1 MFPRQTPTTV
11 IFPSSVF
18 ETPKTCQPSFE
29 AEVLSSSNWTPRF
42 AEDYSVFNATPGNLR
57 GAQAPFIDFSVTT
70 PCHQVAGHKRPFSAE
85 NLAVEIASHVNHFS
99 PNPSLSLP
107 PVDPARR
114 LQSSPGPLAIGL
126 GLGHLDSE
134 QSSDTQ
140 EPSHKKVRL
149 GGALQETQAQ
159 TATPPPSRRKG
170 GRKLAPKLQT
180 DKMQNDQGYGYDFVA
195 GTPQQ
200 HSTNMPNFVTAPTD
214 MFGYPLSA
222 PATAPLYADSRL
234 FWEADPSM
242 SGMELDFP
250 ASGADMFQSQ
260 HRPMS
265 SDDWGQANEMFQESG
280 IAPPQNHNQAQNQN
294 QANVQPQ
301 KKERALAPK
310 PAAQSHNT
318 NDQDTN
324 MFGTSFTQATDDPF
338 SMAGHNG
345 GVDPGLLFP
354 RPPSSHME
362 PAAFDPMAQLPLLQP
377 PMPPQP
383 LQSPTEFQPPA
394 NLRRSATTKETS
406 GGKRA
411 LRPAGTISKSGA
423 RPGLSRS
430 FSENRGKK
438 TASKTAALPTLA
450 PAIRPVQQKEAG
462 TESRSMRPNGRASPL
477 KNHHRLSS
485 LCSIPES
492 PAPKTRTSVK
502 FTIDS
507 RGRARAE
514 TTLVVVGSNDDDD
527 EDITP
532 RATRKHHKPARIGS
546 NSWASSEDSDSST
559 DDEPIII
566 PSRNA
571 SFALPDP
578 KKPSTVHPFH
588 SSQRIVSEKSASN
601 LGIYNNEPAPVQN
614 DGESDAE
621 TVLNE
626 PEGRHGDAASELRKV
641 LETRQK
647 RASMKKGQRVSSSV
661 SHSASSSFNRASLS
675 EVSLPTPSSSHGR
688 TVRCLCK
695 SGEIIPSTDGFMV
708 QCESCDMWLHGKC
721 INISRRT
728 MPSVYICGFCAN
740 TPNARAART
749 RDPGNRGTGGPGRIS
764 LASPLAHKAFRS
776 FR

>member
-1 MFPRQTPTTV
+1 FGNPNAQPPSPKQTPPTV

-29 AEVLSSSNWTPRF
+29 VSSSSNWTPLL

-70 PCHQVAGHKRPFSAE
+70 PYHQVAGHKRPLSADD
-85 NLAVEIASHVNHFS
+85 LAVEIASHPILTAGRPRQETSVF
-99 PNPSLSLP
+99 PRAP
-107 PVDPARR
+107 
-114 LQSSPGPLAIGL
+114 AIGH
-126 GLGHLDSE
+126 GRIDNE

-140 EPSHKKVRL
+140 EPSYKKVRL
-149 GGALQETQAQ
+149 GGALQETQLQ

-170 GRKLAPKLQT
+170 GRRLAPKLQT

-195 GTPQQ
+195 GTP
-200 HSTNMPNFVTAPTD
+200 HHNNMPNFATTPTD

-222 PATAPLYADSRL
+222 PATAPLYTDSRL

-242 SGMELDFP
+242 SAMDLDFS
-250 ASGADMFQSQ
+250 ASGADMFQTSL
-260 HRPMS
+260 HRPMNS
-265 SDDWGQANEMFQESG
+265 PMNSDDWGRANEMFQDAG
-280 IAPPQNHNQAQNQN
+280 IAPPQTQTQDQTQDQTQTQNQTN
-294 QANVQPQ
+294 GQLQ

-310 PAAQSHNT
+310 PAAQSQNT
-318 NDQDTN
+318 NDQDAN
-324 MFGTSFTQATDDPF
+324 MLGTSFTGTADDPF
-338 SMAGHNG
+338 SIAGHNG
-345 GVDPGLLFP
+345 GVDPGLLFSGP
-354 RPPSSHME
+354 PPSSIE
-362 PAAFDPMAQLPLLQP
+362 PATFDPMSQMPLLQP

-383 LQSPTEFQPPA
+383 LQSPTALQPQA
-394 NLRRSATTKETS
+394 HIRRSASTKEAS
-406 GGKRA
+406 AGKRA
-411 LRPAGTISKSGA
+411 IRPAGKSGA
-423 RPGLSRS
+423 RPGLLRS

-438 TASKTAALPTLA
+438 PASKTAALPALA
-450 PAIRPVQQKEAG
+450 PAIRPVPQAEAG
-462 TESRSMRPNGRASPL
+462 PESRSSRPNGRTSPL

-485 LCSIPES
+485 LCPIL
-492 PAPKTRTSVK
+492 K

-514 TTLVVVGSNDDDD
+514 TTVIVDGDDNEE
-527 EDITP
+527 EDMTP
-532 RATRKHHKPARIGS
+532 RAKRKQHNPARIGS

-566 PSRNA
+566 PSRNT

-588 SSQRIVSEKSASN
+588 SSQRSVSERSTSS
-601 LGIYNNEPAPVQN
+601 LGIYNNEPALPQN
-614 DGESDAE
+614 DGESEAE

-626 PEGRHGDAASELRKV
+626 PEGRQGDAASELRKV

-661 SHSASSSFNRASLS
+661 SHSASSSFSRASLS
-675 EVSLPTPSSSHGR
+675 EVSLPMPSSSRGR

-695 SGEIIPSTDGFMV
+695 STESLPNSDGFMV
-708 QCESCDMWLHGKC
+708 QCESCDLWLHGKC

-740 TPNARAART
+740 TPNARGVARARET
-749 RDPGNRGTGGPGRIS
+749 GNRGTGGPGRVA
-764 LASPLAHKAFRS
+764 LTSPLAHKSLRS

>member
-1 MFPRQTPTTV
+1 MSFFGNPNAQPPSPRQTPTTV

-18 ETPKTCQPSFE
+18 ETPKTSQPSFE
-29 AEVLSSSNWTPRF
+29 AEVSSSSNWTPRF
-42 AEDYSVFNATPGNLR
+42 AEDYSVFNATTPGNLR
-57 GAQAPFIDFSVTT
+57 GGAQAPFADLSVTT
-70 PCHQVAGHKRPFSAE
+70 PCHQVAGHKRPLSAE

-114 LQSSPGPLAIGL
+114 LQSSPGPLAIGH
-126 GLGHLDSE
+126 GHLESE
-134 QSSDTQ
+134 QLSDTQ
-140 EPSHKKVRL
+140 EPSYKKVRL

-180 DKMQNDQGYGYDFVA
+180 NKMQNDQGYGYDFVA

-200 HSTNMPNFVTAPTD
+200 QQQHNNNNNNMPNFATTPTD

-242 SGMELDFP
+242 SGMELDFS
-250 ASGADMFQSQ
+250 ASGADMFQSL

-265 SDDWGQANEMFQESG
+265 SDDWSQANEMFQESG
-280 IAPPQNHNQAQNQN
+280 IAPPQNHNQASSQS

-310 PAAQSHNT
+310 PAAQTHNT

-324 MFGTSFTQATDDPF
+324 MLGTSFTQATDDPF
-338 SMAGHNG
+338 SMVGHNG
-345 GVDPGLLFP
+345 GVDPGLLFS

-411 LRPAGTISKSGA
+411 LRPAGTIGKSGA

-430 FSENRGKK
+430 FSESRGKK
-438 TASKTAALPTLA
+438 PAGKTATLPTLA
-450 PAIRPVQQKEAG
+450 PAIRPLPHKESG
-462 TESRSMRPNGRASPL
+462 PDSRSLRPNGRTSPL

-492 PAPKTRTSVK
+492 PAAKTRTSVK

-507 RGRARAE
+507 RGHARAE
-514 TTLVVVGSNDDDD
+514 TTVIVDGSNDDND
-527 EDITP
+527 EEDVTP
-532 RATRKHHKPARIGS
+532 RATRKHHKPTRIGS

-588 SSQRIVSEKSASN
+588 STQRSVSEKSAGS
-601 LGIYNNEPAPVQN
+601 LGIYNNEPAPTQN

-621 TVLNE
+621 TLLNE
-626 PEGRHGDAASELRKV
+626 PEGRQGDAASELRKV

-647 RASMKKGQRVSSSV
+647 RASMKKGQRVASSV
-661 SHSASSSFNRASLS
+661 SHSASSSLSRASLS

-695 SGEIIPSTDGFMV
+695 SGESIPSSDGFMV
-708 QCESCDMWLHGKC
+708 QWCV
-721 INISRRT
+721 
-728 MPSVYICGFCAN
+728 P
-740 TPNARAART
+740 
-749 RDPGNRGTGGPGRIS
+749 DPPW
-764 LASPLAHKAFRS
+764 
-776 FR
+776 